1 MLNGSFSRRVRGA
14 SEPHSP
20 NSNKPFNIGDSVQ
33 IKIGDLVRLH
43 PDESKMMGFDD
54 RHRVGLVVEV
64 RGETQPRTIS
74 VLWHGDRE
82 SYEEY
87 EDGLILFN
95 GGC

>member
-1 MLNGSFSRRVRGA
+1 
-14 SEPHSP
+14 
-20 NSNKPFNIGDSVQ
+20 
-33 IKIGDLVRLH
+33 
-43 PDESKMMGFDD
+43 MMGFDD

-64 RGETQPRTIS
+64 RAETQPRTIS

-95 GGC
+95 GER